1 MRSSLWIVSAVLMLV
16 LSACNLSSTEP
27 TPTPEVNVPLIEFLF
42 PANNTVV
49 VEGTDVQIQLLAQD
63 QRGVGVAR
71 VELYVDDVKV
81 GEAVPEVSAAVQVF
95 TVNMNW
101 LAQGVGFHALS
112 AIAYRPDG
120 TLSDPMIIRIEVIS
134 AADSTPTVT
143 ETAAPTGTPQ

>member
-1 MRSSLWIVSAVLMLV
+1 MLMLV
-16 LSACNLSSTEP
+16 LSACNLSNFEP
-27 TPTPEVNVPLIEFLF
+27 TATPEVNVPLIEFVF

-63 QRGVGVAR
+63 PRGVGVAR

-81 GEAVPEVSAAVQVF
+81 SEAVPEVSAAVQVF

-101 LAQGVGFHALS
+101 LAEGIGFHALS

-120 TLSDPMIIRIEVIS
+120 TLSDPMIIRVEVIGV
-134 AADSTPTVT
+134 ADGTPTAVA
-143 ETAAPTGTPQ
+143 TAAPTETP

>member
-1 MRSSLWIVSAVLMLV
+1 MRSSLWIVSAVVVLL
-16 LSACNLSSTEP
+16 LSACNLSSLEP

-63 QRGVGVAR
+63 PRGVGVAR

-81 GEAVPEVSAAVQVF
+81 SQALPEVSAAVQIF

-101 LAQGVGFHALS
+101 LAQGIGFHALS

-120 TLSDPMIIRIEVIS
+120 TLSDPMIIRIEVIG
-134 AADSTPTVT
+134 AAESTPAVM
-143 ETAAPTGTPQ
+143 ETPLSTGTP